1 MNKIL
6 ISPQKYIQGA
16 GALNSVAEYAKNFG
30 QRSYIIAD
38 DFVQNLIK
46 EKIEKSYKKEKG
58 TLYEFG
64 LFGGESSM
72 DEIDKHIDVA
82 KELNA
87 DVIIGIGGGKTLDT
101 AKATAF
107 KLNKPVIICPTLAS
121 TDAPTSALAIIYK
134 PTGEFESYMH
144 LPFNPN
150 IVLLDTE
157 LVVNAPARFLVSGM
171 GDALATYYEAKI
183 CVDAGSKNMAG
194 GLSTDAA
201 FALATLCKDT
211 LYKYGVEAK
220 KACEANK
227 VNEAFE
233 KVVEANT
240 LLSGLGFESS
250 GLAAAHSVHDGLTE
264 LEETHHFMH
273 GEKVAFGTIV
283 QAVIDENFDELEKIV
298 KFNLELGLPATL
310 EDLGIVEDVKNKVM
324 IVAEKTVHKDETIH
338 SYPYEMTKEIVYNA
352 ILDAD
357 KLATQIK
364 NGDL

>member
-16 GALNSVAEYAKNFG
+16 GALNNVAEYAKNYG
-30 QRSYIIAD
+30 KKSYIIAD
-38 DFVQNLIK
+38 NFVQGLIK
-46 EKIEKSYKKEKG
+46 DKIKNSYKNQEG

-64 LFGGESSM
+64 LFNGESSLE
-72 DEIDKHIDVA
+72 EIEKHLKVA
-82 KELNA
+82 KELDV

-101 AKATAF
+101 AKAVAF
-107 KLNKPVIICPTLAS
+107 KYNKPVIICPTLAS

-157 LVVNAPARFLVSGM
+157 LVINAPTRFLVSGM
-171 GDALATYYEAKI
+171 GDALATYYEAKV
-183 CVDAGSKNMAG
+183 CVDANSKNMAG
-194 GLSTDAA
+194 GLSTKAA

-211 LYKYGVEAK
+211 LYKYGIEAK
-220 KACEANK
+220 NACDNK
-227 VNEAFE
+227 KINEAFE
-233 KVVEANT
+233 NVVEANT

-283 QAVIDENFDELEKIV
+283 QAVIDKNYEELEKIV
-298 KFNLELGLPATL
+298 RFNLAVGLPVNL
-310 EDLGIVEDVKNKVM
+310 EDLGIVEDVKKKVM

-338 SYPYEMTKEIVYNA
+338 SYPYKMTKEIVYDAIINA
-352 ILDAD
+352 DEF
-357 KLATQIK
+357 ATNIK
-364 NGDL
+364 KGLK